1 MILYCMD
8 KNYQFFMKTSMNQ
21 YVGEWVAICSQ
32 KVVAHGKDVKKVFND
47 AKEKC
52 PKERPL
58 LTRVPDKETMIF

>member
-1 MILYCMD
+1 MNN
-8 KNYQFFMKTSMNQ
+8 NYQYFMQTNLDDYIGQ
-21 YVGEWVAICSQ
+21 WIAICSE
-32 KVVAHGKDVKKVFND
+32 KIVSHGKDAKKVFKE